1 LGGFRVTL
9 SNRIGFT
16 TGVFNMSMRW
26 FERDKEKDRF
36 YLLPGMG
43 GTASRRKRQRIFRW
57 SVVAGLFTS
66 AIVAGILY
74 LLSMR

>member
-1 LGGFRVTL
+1 MGGFWVIPST
-9 SNRIGFT
+9 RIGFT
-16 TGVFNMSMRW
+16 IGVFNMSVRW

-57 SVVAGLFTS
+57 SIVAGLFTS